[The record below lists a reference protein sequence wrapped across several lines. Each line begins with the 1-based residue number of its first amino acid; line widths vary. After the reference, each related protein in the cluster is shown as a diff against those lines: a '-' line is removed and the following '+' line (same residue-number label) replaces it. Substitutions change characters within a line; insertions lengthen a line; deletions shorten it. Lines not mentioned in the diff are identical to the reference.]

1 MTADLHTLVGAFA
14 LDALDP
20 VERNEFEEHLGFC
33 DACRQEAGEL
43 SATAARLGSV
53 AELQPSAAMRARV
66 LDAVSRTPQHRPT
79 VVPLQPPPA
88 RRAPAVLLVAAAAA
102 AVLGIGVG
110 VQQYQ
115 QNQDLQTQQLAV
127 DRENQELRSQQVA
140 AARENAMI
148 AEVLAAED
156 KVVRDSRTDTGLA
169 LTVVTTPQSDNA
181 VVSMGDFPQLPEGRT
196 FQVWRVSGDEPD
208 SAAVIGQADLDNDGV
223 TLLIDAGDAD
233 AVAVTEEPT
242 GGSEQPT
249 TDALVAVDLA

>member
-20 VERNEFEEHLGFC
+20 EERTDFEAHLDTC
-33 DACRQEAGEL
+33 AVCRQEMAEL

-53 AELQPSAAMRARV
+53 AELQPPAAMRARV
-66 LDAVSRTPQHRPT
+66 LEAVSRTPQHRPT
-79 VVPLQPPPA
+79 VVSLQAHRSA
-88 RRAPAVLLVAAAAA
+88 RRTPALLLAAATVT

-115 QNQDLQTQQLAV
+115 ENQDLERA
-127 DRENQELRSQQVA
+127 QVA
-140 AARENAMI
+140 AAREDAMI
-148 AEVLAAED
+148 SEVLAAED
-156 KVVRDSRTDTGLA
+156 KLVRDAQADSGMQ

-181 VVSMGDFPQLPEGRT
+181 VVSMGDLPQLPEGRT
-196 FQVWRVSGDEPD
+196 YQVWRIAGDKPD
-208 SAAVIGQADLDNDGV
+208 SAAVMGTDDLNNDDV
-223 TLLIDAGDAD
+223 TMLIDAEDAD

-249 TDALVAVDLA
+249 TDALVAVKLV